1 MIKFKVV
8 VAGAKAVGKTSLIR
22 RFCTGKFKIGTQ
34 STIGVDFETKK
45 VVIEDSIVLLN
56 IWDFAG
62 EEKFRTLFP
71 SYVSGASGALILYDI
86 TNRKSLVDLEN
97 WLEIINNSPNP
108 PNTKLLIGSKLDL
121 EEIRQLSKKDI
132 SDFFI
137 KYDFQGKVIE
147 CSSKTGYNVESIFV
161 KLGKEILK
169 NSLIKCKFCGN
180 YYPKELI
187 YCQFCAEKKDNSI

>member
-22 RFCTGKFKIGTQ
+22 RFCTGKFSIGTQ

-45 VVIEDSIVLLN
+45 VVIEDSIILLN

-71 SYVSGASGALILYDI
+71 SYVSGASGALLLYDI
-86 TNRKSLVDLEN
+86 TNRKSLEDLEN

-121 EEIRQLSKKDI
+121 EEIRQLSKEDV
-132 SDFFI
+132 SEFFI
-137 KYDFQGKVIE
+137 RYDFQGKIIE
-147 CSSKTGYNVESIFV
+147 CSSKTGFNVESIFV

-169 NSLIKCKFCGN
+169 NSLIKCKSCSN

-187 YCQFCAEKKDNSI
+187 YCQFCGEKEDNSI

>member
-1 MIKFKVV
+1 V

-22 RFCTGKFKIGTQ
+22 RFCTGKFNIRTQ

-45 VVIEDSIVLLN
+45 VVIEDSIILLN

-86 TNRKSLVDLEN
+86 TNRKSLEDLEN

-137 KYDFQGKVIE
+137 RYDFQGKVIE

-187 YCQFCAEKKDNSI
+187 YCQFCGEKKDNSI

>member
-22 RFCTGKFKIGTQ
+22 RFCTGKFSIGTQ

-45 VVIEDSIVLLN
+45 VVIEDSIILLN

-71 SYVSGASGALILYDI
+71 SYVSGASGALLLYDI
-86 TNRKSLVDLEN
+86 TNRKSLEDLEN

-121 EEIRQLSKKDI
+121 EEIRQLSKEDV
-132 SDFFI
+132 SEFFI
-137 KYDFQGKVIE
+137 RYDFQGKIIE
-147 CSSKTGYNVESIFV
+147 CSSKTGFNVESIFV

-180 YYPKELI
+180 YYPKDLI

>member
-1 MIKFKVV
+1 M

-22 RFCTGKFKIGTQ
+22 RFCTGKFSIGTQ

-86 TNRKSLVDLEN
+86 TNRKSLEDLEN

-121 EEIRQLSKKDI
+121 EEIRQLSKKDVLN
-132 SDFFI
+132 FFSR
-137 KYDFQGKVIE
+137 YDFQGKVIE